1 MKKLD
6 DILKGFDLT
15 DTWDDG
21 TKQYTT
27 KEMHFIQYDYFEV
40 HHMTVYPDG
49 NIELSVDTN
58 CDLFERATDLDQYHV
73 YSLTEIA

>member
-27 KEMHFIQYDYFEV
+27 KPMHHIAYDYFEV
-40 HHMTVYPDG
+40 HAMTVYPDG
-49 NIELSVDTN
+49 NIDLSVDTN
-58 CDLFERATDLDQYHV
+58 CDLFEHANELDQYHV
-73 YSLTEIA
+73 YALTEIA

>member
-21 TKQYTT
+21 TKQYTV
-27 KEMHFIQYDYFEV
+27 KKMHFIQYDYFEV
-40 HHMTVYPDG
+40 HSMTVYPDG

-58 CDLFERATDLDQYHV
+58 CDLFEGATDLDQYHV
-73 YSLTEIA
+73 YLLTEIA